1 MHLIVKDY
9 FPCDMTILLILR
21 LFFVLPIII
30 DGQFNNP
37 TTAAVIDPNCVD
49 KISTC
54 WHLPDEKC
62 KAPYEDWARSNCA
75 FRCGFC
81 LGLPTTLPPC
91 EDLLPDCA
99 NFDISVC
106 SDSTYRPWA
115 SINCRL
121 YCRHEFCSAAQIQ
134 AAQSRATT
142 IAPEDCYDKVNCSLY
157 ATNVCDGNYTLW
169 VRENCPQYCGIC
181 RGVPT
186 RPPPCVDTIPN
197 CKDYNASTCTNPLL
211 NLWVKDKCRKH
222 CGLCSSQP
230 VSPPQPGKRNHA
242 LKNRLLLNSGFPS
255 TTTEPP
261 CEDTRDNCILYRH
274 SACTNA
280 TYGPFMRKNCAK
292 YCGFCVDATSSS
304 HSTVPPTIEKR
315 NQEGEDLAPDRR
327 QFQASHHHEIMPNI
341 CLDNYDENCATMQP
355 PASEFPGSEFKP
367 HPKTD
372 PDWDSNSAP
381 PCEDKSDNCISYGR
395 YACTAYYYVAFMQK
409 YCAKYCEFCN
419 DTNSVVECKDANPQ
433 CAEYDTGDLCTD
445 PRYDAW
451 NLENCMLYC
460 KVYPC
465 NASSI
470 TVATNSSTTNAV
482 SSTETTATAQST
494 VLATTGDT
502 QKPHGHSTAVVTTH
516 GHGNSNTD
524 HTNNARTNDNSTS
537 TTSAPCEDKKDNCI
551 SYGRSACTN
560 DAYVAFMR
568 NNCAKFCGFCNDTNS
583 GVECKDRNPLCGQYD
598 TGDLC
603 TDPQYDAW
611 NLENCMLYCKVY
623 PCNEGQ
629 DLARDRRQFHGSHHH
644 QGSSNDC
651 WDSNAQ
657 NCSAIPTLE
666 VLSTAPAFEI
676 ASEFPGSEFK
686 PHPKPDPNWDSK
698 PSTTAAPST
707 QKPKPPT
714 ESPIVSSSTSTSTE
728 VSSQP
733 TDSVVS
739 SPTSPST
746 QIQTTA
752 NVKVSPEVSSSS
764 NTVSS
769 SPSTDPSQATIG
781 STSQQSVDNLTSTTL
796 DSTIPSTASTTDSSI
811 SSSTPQQVTQPSSTA
826 IELDTTTTGS
836 ATPQPSVTASTKNS
850 SSPTTH
856 KQSITTQ
863 TPSLST
869 DSTITSSIE
878 VSSTSSTASTTDSTI
893 SSSTPQQ
900 VTQPSSTAIELD
912 TTTTG
917 SATPQPSITAST
929 NISSSSTTHKQSI
942 TTQTPPLYTES
953 TITSSIN
960 VSSTST
966 STIPLITNTT
976 SEPSPV
982 TSSTTI
988 TTLPT
993 VSSTQS
999 TQTASTPPSKSTLV
1013 TTTLSPTEITTQ
1025 NSTAVSTTSAPC
1037 EDKRDN
1043 CIYLGRSACTNDAY
1057 VAFMRKN
1064 CAKFCGFCNDTNS
1077 VVECKD
1083 ANPQCAEYDSGDLCT
1098 DPQYDAWN
1106 LENCMLYC
1114 KVYPCNEA
1122 TNSSSTNAVS
1132 STETTVR
1139 AQPTVLATTGD
1150 TQKPHGRSTAVV
1162 TTHGH
1167 GNSNTGHTNNAH
1179 TNDNSTSTTS
1189 APCEDKKD
1197 NCISYGRS
1205 ACTDVAYAPFL
1216 RKNCA
1221 KFCGFCVDPNS
1232 VAECKD
1238 RNPLCSQY
1246 DTGDLCTDPQYETW
1260 NLENCMLYCK
1270 VYPCNGTITTPST
1283 L

>member
-657 NCSAIPTLE
+657 NCSAIPTL
-666 VLSTAPAFEI
+666 
-676 ASEFPGSEFK
+676 
-686 PHPKPDPNWDSK
+686 
-698 PSTTAAPST
+698 
-707 QKPKPPT
+707 
-714 ESPIVSSSTSTSTE
+714 
-728 VSSQP
+728 
-733 TDSVVS
+733 
-739 SPTSPST
+739 
-746 QIQTTA
+746 
-752 NVKVSPEVSSSS
+752 
-764 NTVSS
+764 
-769 SPSTDPSQATIG
+769 
-781 STSQQSVDNLTSTTL
+781 
-796 DSTIPSTASTTDSSI
+796 
-811 SSSTPQQVTQPSSTA
+811 
-826 IELDTTTTGS
+826 
-836 ATPQPSVTASTKNS
+836 
-850 SSPTTH
+850 
-856 KQSITTQ
+856 
-863 TPSLST
+863 
-869 DSTITSSIE
+869 
-878 VSSTSSTASTTDSTI
+878 
-893 SSSTPQQ
+893 
-900 VTQPSSTAIELD
+900 
-912 TTTTG
+912 
-917 SATPQPSITAST
+917 
-929 NISSSSTTHKQSI
+929 
-942 TTQTPPLYTES
+942 
-953 TITSSIN
+953 
-960 VSSTST
+960 
-966 STIPLITNTT
+966 
-976 SEPSPV
+976 
-982 TSSTTI
+982 
-988 TTLPT
+988 
-993 VSSTQS
+993 
-999 TQTASTPPSKSTLV
+999 
-1013 TTTLSPTEITTQ
+1013 
-1025 NSTAVSTTSAPC
+1025 APC